1 MIDKLSIYKDEDG
14 DFVIISSNFN
24 MGATPILG
32 GRGASRKMI
41 NHIEKY
47 YFGNRFVSHG
57 GRISGPDITHDE
69 IAEFVHEAI
78 TLDPDSEISRSV
90 RILPRGLSPASYN
103 LAVEGATQAI
113 KANLGNRLCVVV
125 AVSDTMEGYRMIVGK
140 DVVGPAA
147 AEVRAHNMRANHPDA
162 EVYIVSIPLMLGS
175 MADINLFNDG
185 Y

>member
-14 DFVIISSNFN
+14 DFIITSSHFN

-47 YFGNRFVSHG
+47 YFDRFANYG
-57 GRISGPDITHDE
+57 DRISGPDITHDE
-69 IAEFVHEAI
+69 IAAFVHEAI

-90 RILPRGLSPASYN
+90 RVLPRGLSPASYN
-103 LAVEGATQAI
+103 LAVEGATQTI
-113 KANLGNRLCVVV
+113 KAKLGNRLCVVV
-125 AVSDTMEGYRMIVGK
+125 AVSDTVDGYRMIVGK
-140 DVVGPAA
+140 DVVGPTA
-147 AEVRAHNMRANHPDA
+147 AETRAHNMRANHPDA
-162 EVYIVSIPLMLGS
+162 EVYIVSVPLMLGS
-175 MADINLFNDG
+175 MADIDVFNDG